1 MSPLQPDLKSE
12 SMEQATPR
20 AGTVELLPQYRT
32 SRRARD
38 TLNHKSVRHPEKTPS
53 ERGIFAHISLL
64 KVSCFFENNQNKK
77 TKENKKR

>member
-1 MSPLQPDLKSE
+1 MSPLQPDLKSD

-32 SRRARD
+32 SGRARE

-64 KVSCFFENNQNKK
+64 KVPCFFENNQNKK
-77 TKENKKR
+77 QKKNKR